1 MTTRNFRVNNGIEVG
16 DIVISAS
23 ANTIVGLATAAP
35 SADGDVANKKY
46 VDDKTNLTIL
56 NSSVV
61 VADTGS
67 NGTITNTAD
76 GGAVLSQTAATTTVT
91 ASGAI
96 NLTAGTDVV
105 VPANVGVTFGT
116 GEKIE
121 GDNTDLTVTSGGAIN
136 LTAVTDVVVPANV
149 GVTFGTGEKIE
160 GDNTDLTVTS
170 GAKINLAAVS
180 DVHVPQNVG
189 IVFDANGSEKIESND
204 TDLTINSG
212 AKINLTAT
220 SDVHIPKDI
229 GIVFDDNASEKIES
243 NDTDLTIS
251 SGAKI
256 KLSATSDVEIPN
268 GVGIAY
274 GTAGEKIESDGT
286 DLTVTS
292 TGVLNLT
299 ATGDT
304 AITNNATIGGNL
316 VLTGNLTVNGSTSTV
331 SSVNTTIA
339 DNIIELNTGISA
351 SSNDAGIIIERGS
364 TGNNAAILW
373 DESADKFT
381 MGTTTATAADK
392 SGGVSVSVST
402 LVANLEGNVTG
413 DLTGTADVA
422 TAVTAADESSDTS
435 CNLLF
440 VTGATGNLPPK
451 TGTNLTFNSSSGVLT
466 ATGFAGAL
474 TGDVTGTADVA
485 TAITAADESSDTS
498 CNVLFVTAAT
508 GDLPP
513 KTGTNLTFNSS
524 SGVLTATG
532 FAGDLTGDV
541 TGNADTATVATTVTI
556 TDNESTDED
565 NAMIFTAGGDVDG
578 GNIGL
583 ESDGTCTYNPSTGK
597 ITATGFVGA
606 LTGNA
611 SGSSGSCTGNAA
623 SATILQNT
631 RAIGG
636 VNFNGSAAINLP
648 GVNTAGNQNTS
659 GTAAIATAV
668 TVTANNTAN
677 EDIFICLVDGASG
690 TQGIETDTGLKYNP
704 STNVI
709 ASTASSA
716 QYADVA
722 ERFEADA
729 PMEAGSVVMVGGSA
743 EITEITSEMSEDVF
757 GVISHKPAYMMN
769 AGAGSD
775 ESHPYVAMT
784 GRTPVRVIGEV
795 TKGQRLVT
803 SSTKG
808 CARAVAQGESFSPF
822 NVIGRALETDTDT
835 NIKLVNC
842 AVRSNN

>member
-1 MTTRNFRVNNGIEVG
+1 MTTRNFRVHNGIEVG
-16 DIVISAS
+16 DIVISGT

-35 SADGDVANKKY
+35 SNDGDVANKKY
-46 VDDKTNLTIL
+46 VDDKVNLTVL
-56 NSSVV
+56 NTSVV

-121 GDNTDLTVTSGGAIN
+121 GDNTDLTVTSG
-136 LTAVTDVVVPANV
+136 
-149 GVTFGTGEKIE
+149 
-160 GDNTDLTVTS
+160 
-170 GAKINLAAVS
+170 AKINLAATS

-204 TDLTINSG
+204 TDLTVTSG

-220 SDVHIPKDI
+220 SDVHIPKNI
-229 GIVFDDNASEKIES
+229 GIVFDDNGSEKIES
-243 NDTDLTIS
+243 NDTDLTIN

-256 KLSATSDVEIPN
+256 KLTATSDVEIPN
-268 GVGIAY
+268 DVGIAY
-274 GTAGEKIESDGT
+274 GTGGEKIESDGT

-299 ATGDT
+299 ATGNT

-331 SSVNTTIA
+331 STTNTTIA
-339 DNIIELNTGISA
+339 DNIIELNTGISQ
-351 SSNDAGIIIERGS
+351 SFNDAGIIIERGS
-364 TGNNAAILW
+364 TGNNAAIIF
-373 DESADKFT
+373 DESADKFA
-381 MGTTTATAADK
+381 MGLTTATAADK
-392 SGGVSVSVST
+392 SGGITVSVGT
-402 LVANLEGNVTG
+402 LLANLE
-413 DLTGTADVA
+413 GTADVA
-422 TAVTAADESSDTS
+422 TAVTVADESSDTS
-435 CNLLF
+435 CNVLF
-440 VTGATGNLPPK
+440 TTAATGDLGPK
-451 TGTNLTFNSSSGVLT
+451 SGTNLTFNSSSGVLT

-474 TGDVTGTADVA
+474 TG
-485 TAITAADESSDTS
+485 
-498 CNVLFVTAAT
+498 NV
-508 GDLPP
+508 
-513 KTGTNLTFNSS
+513 
-524 SGVLTATG
+524 
-532 FAGDLTGDV
+532 
-541 TGNADTATVATTVTI
+541 
-556 TDNESTDED
+556 
-565 NAMIFTAGGDVDG
+565 
-578 GNIGL
+578 
-583 ESDGTCTYNPSTGK
+583 
-597 ITATGFVGA
+597 
-606 LTGNA
+606 TGNA

-623 SATILQNT
+623 TATALATT

-636 VNFNGSAAINLP
+636 VNFDGTAAINLP
-648 GVNTAGNQNTS
+648 GVNTSGNQDTS
-659 GTAAIATAV
+659 GTAAVATGV

-709 ASTASSA
+709 ASTASAA

-729 PMEAGSVVMVGGSA
+729 PMETGSVVMVGGSA

-769 AGAGSD
+769 YGAGPD
-775 ESHPYVAMT
+775 ETHPFVAMT
-784 GRTPVRVIGEV
+784 GRTPVRVVGEV

-808 CARAVAQGESFSPF
+808 CARAVVQGESISPF
-822 NVIGRALETDTDT
+822 NVIGRALETSTDAGV
-835 NIKLVNC
+835 KLINC